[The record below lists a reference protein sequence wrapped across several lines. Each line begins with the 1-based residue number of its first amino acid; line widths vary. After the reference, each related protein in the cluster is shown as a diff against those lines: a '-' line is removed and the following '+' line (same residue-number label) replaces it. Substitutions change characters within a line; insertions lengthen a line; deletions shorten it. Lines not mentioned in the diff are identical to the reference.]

1 MPDLKVIEGGL
12 KAVPRD
18 KLIFADAAVTDTR
31 LMGVLGLRVHWKDP
45 DAKEGEQDI
54 FQFYYYDIEEIG
66 LDSLNVYAINGTE
79 GLDYLNKLNF
89 GGLGAGFWP
98 VTETEARYLICR
110 FIEETKRKKQPL
122 PDNVYEADF
131 ILKHPPVLTPEEVRA
146 LNLKMCTF
154 IKTDYGAINYYLM
167 RLFGKDP
174 EGAEL
179 LVSANARP
187 EDLEDVSLDTHATFL
202 KNRIEP
208 YTDETGTSY
217 LCESMVDGVSSHW
230 IVTSELKLSGGK
242 ITSCKK
248 LSAFKISS
256 AEASMKTT
264 RGEYVTVFEILCEM
278 DDFDKSFDIFTL
290 GATRTDHET
299 GELFMC
305 FKEDNLHV
313 EQPEFSLSDDIKT
326 MYFVSDFG
334 QLIVS
339 AYSREDI
346 WIAEN
351 LIMST
356 DLSDKLE
363 ITGRYNFVYG
373 IIYDFATSGY
383 TDFDAFVDDIKL
395 N

>member
-1 MPDLKVIEGGL
+1 
-12 KAVPRD
+12 
-18 KLIFADAAVTDTR
+18 
-31 LMGVLGLRVHWKDP
+31 
-45 DAKEGEQDI
+45 
-54 FQFYYYDIEEIG
+54 
-66 LDSLNVYAINGTE
+66 
-79 GLDYLNKLNF
+79 
-89 GGLGAGFWP
+89 LGAGFWP
-98 VTETEARYLICR
+98 VTETEARYLVCH
-110 FIEETKRKKQPL
+110 FVEETKRKKQPI
-122 PDNVYEADF
+122 PDNIFEADF
-131 ILKHPPVLTPEEVRA
+131 ILRDPPQLTPEQVKA

-174 EGAEL
+174 EGADL

-187 EDLEDVSLDTHATFL
+187 EDLEDVSLEGHATFL

-208 YTDETGTSY
+208 YKDESGSSY
-217 LCESMVDGVSSHW
+217 LCESMVDGTDSHW
-230 IVTSELKLSGGK
+230 IVTSEVRLSGGK
-242 ITSCKK
+242 ITSCRK

-278 DDFDKSFDIFTL
+278 DDFDKAFDPFTL
-290 GATRTDHET
+290 GSTRTDHET

-313 EQPEFSLSDDIKT
+313 EQPEFSLSDDIRT

-339 AYSREDI
+339 AYTREDI

-351 LIMST
+351 MILGT

-363 ITGRYNFVYG
+363 VTGRYNFVYG

-383 TDFDAFVDDIKL
+383 TDFETFVEDIKL